1 MSVEELAATLP
12 DEGAIL
18 LSGPPMTGKYDLLIE
33 LIAAAEER
41 SIVLSTKYG
50 ASRVVEDLH
59 AAELDPDVP
68 IGVVDAV
75 VAPSDG
81 AEPPNADHVEQVEG
95 PENLTS
101 LGVAYSE
108 LADRMAGDGPDGR
121 LFVGI
126 HSLAQLVLSNDLQS
140 VYQFLQVVTG
150 ELRTAGWSG
159 VAVVD
164 EPLTTAEDPGVLEHH
179 FDCVIEIDRQDTD
192 RRYRVRNREELTA
205 WSSF

>member
-41 SIVLSTKYG
+41 SIVLSTKHR
-50 ASRVVEDLH
+50 ASRVLDDLR
-59 AAELDPDVP
+59 AADLDPGIPV
-68 IGVVDAV
+68 GVVDAV
-75 VAPSDG
+75 VAPLDG
-81 AEPPNADHVEQVEG
+81 AEPANPDHVEQVEG

-108 LADRMAGDGPDGR
+108 LADRMAGDGPEGR
-121 LFVGI
+121 LVVGI

-150 ELRTAGWSG
+150 ELRTAGWFG

-179 FDCVIEIDRQDTD
+179 FDGVIEIDRQDAD
-192 RRYRVRNREELTA
+192 RRYRVRNRDELTA